1 MVRKCVIP
9 LGGLGTRFLPITKAV
24 SKTMLT
30 IIDRPVIHYLVKEAL
45 DSGIEEVLLI
55 INEKDDEIIE
65 YFKKNEFLKSKD
77 KNNYL
82 EETDYIIDNI
92 KISFGYEDEPK
103 GSAHA
108 IYLAKDFVGKEPF
121 ALMFGDDLFDLEDP
135 ILKKLINK
143 HNKTASNVIGVRPV
157 LMENISSYGC
167 IKKQEDRVLAIIEKP
182 KIEEAPSN
190 LAVVG
195 RYVLN
200 HTIFNEIENLEPG
213 VNNEYQITDAIK
225 KLITKEKMY
234 AIEIES
240 TYYDIGSKLGYIKA
254 NIAFALKRE
263 DLKKDVKDFI
273 KTYE

>member
-263 DLKKDVKDFI
+263 DLKTDVKDFI